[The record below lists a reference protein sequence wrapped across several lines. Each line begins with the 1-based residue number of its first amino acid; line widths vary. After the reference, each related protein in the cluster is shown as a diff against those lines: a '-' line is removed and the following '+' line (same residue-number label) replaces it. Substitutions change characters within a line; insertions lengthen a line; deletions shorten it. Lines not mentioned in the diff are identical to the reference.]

1 MKYIILGIILIGI
14 GCTKVQDIKPK
25 YPKEGL
31 WYSAKKGGTGI
42 NGLNYHFYIKEN
54 NFLTVEIDNG
64 TTKYYYYG
72 KWKYEKDSV
81 RLGWN
86 FDEKQ
91 AIDSAFFNYN
101 ITKAQ
106 NSENPSPAN
115 GYIIAN
121 DPFNLQISKTK
132 SANRTF
138 IKY

>member
-1 MKYIILGIILIGI
+1 MKYIGLIVTMFALS
-14 GCTKVQDIKPK
+14 CTKVQDIKPK

-81 RLGWN
+81 RMGWN

-101 ITKAQ
+101 MTKAQ

-115 GYIIAN
+115 GYIVAN
-121 DPFNLQISKTK
+121 DPFNLQISKIK
-132 SANRTF
+132 SAIRTF